1 MSGTLVS
8 AQWVQQH
15 FSEVIICDVVAGP
28 NARSIY
34 IEEHVEGA
42 LWVDLET
49 QLSAPYE
56 DASVLGRH
64 PLPTPENFA
73 HTLGTLGVSRDSMV
87 ILYDRTCGIMAAA
100 RMWWMLRAIG
110 HQMVAVV
117 DGGYEALKNIGLPV
131 TSGEVAPVPTIY
143 STPVIQYQWPLI
155 EMEDIAPAIATGKC
169 LVDVRAAARYEGVEE
184 PIDPVAGHIPGAI
197 NMPLM
202 QVISGGQ
209 FLSTEALQSHF
220 QYLQHKEVIVHCGSG
235 VTACHTIL
243 ALVHAGYPVP
253 ALYNGS
259 WSQWCRNH

>member
-8 AQWVQQH
+8 AQWVQEH
-15 FSEVIICDVVAGP
+15 FSEVIMCDVVAGP
-28 NARSIY
+28 NARSTY

-56 DASVLGRH
+56 DASALGRH
-64 PLPTPENFA
+64 PLPTPQTFA
-73 HTLGTLGVSRDSMV
+73 HTLGTLGISPDSTV
-87 ILYDRTCGIMAAA
+87 VLYDRTCGIMAAA
-100 RMWWMLRAIG
+100 RMWWMLRAMG
-110 HQMVAVV
+110 HQKVAVV
-117 DGGYEALKNIGLPV
+117 DGGLQALKNIGLPIATGDV
-131 TSGEVAPVPTIY
+131 VPVPTTY
-143 STPVIQYQWPLI
+143 PTTLMQYQWPLVD
-155 EMEDIAPAIATGKC
+155 MEDIAPAIAAGKC

-202 QVISGGQ
+202 EVISGGQ
-209 FLSTEALQSHF
+209 FLSSEALQSHF
-220 QYLQHKEVIVHCGSG
+220 RPLQHKEVIVHCGSG